1 MKWLDIGRL
10 VFLDE
15 SGFKI
20 GQDRRYGW
28 APSGE
33 KPVLRGTAYAASLTL
48 VGAIGHDGIRALRI
62 QKEAANKENFL
73 DYIEADLVPTLR
85 KGDIVCMDQLQV
97 HKNPA
102 VFAALR
108 KAGAFPFFLPTY
120 SPEFNAIEA
129 IWSWIKG
136 QLTQN
141 VPLALDALIADVKSL
156 WSQVTADLCAA
167 CIDHC
172 GYTFEVEDGVPT

>member
-1 MKWLDIGRL
+1 MKWLDHRRL
-10 VFLDE
+10 IFLDE
-15 SGFKI
+15 SGFKLA
-20 GQDRRYGW
+20 QDRRYGW

-33 KPVLRGTAYAASLTL
+33 KPVLRGTACAQGFTL
-48 VGAIGHDGIRALRI
+48 IGAIGLDGVRALRI
-62 QKEAANKENFL
+62 QKEAANKDNFL
-73 DYIEADLVPTLR
+73 DYVEQDLIPTLR
-85 KGDIVCMDQLQV
+85 RGDIVCMDQLQV

-108 KAGAFPFFLPTY
+108 RIGTFVLFLPTY

-141 VPLALDALIADVKSL
+141 VPLEMAVLMAEVRKL
-156 WSQVTADLCAA
+156 WSQVSAELCRA
-167 CIDHC
+167 CIEHC
-172 GYTFEVEDGVPT
+172 GYTFEVQEA